1 MIEQKLNKATPY
13 IKVVNEKTIYT
24 QEEVAKICE
33 ARLKLLKESSNN
45 FIDNSLDFRKNLRK
59 E

>member
-1 MIEQKLNKATPY
+1 MQEQKLNKAALEINTS
-13 IKVVNEKTIYT
+13 NSKTIYT

-33 ARLKLLKESSNN
+33 ARLKLLKESSSN

>member
-1 MIEQKLNKATPY
+1 MIEQKLNKTTPD

>member
-1 MIEQKLNKATPY
+1 MIEQKLNKATLD
-13 IKVVNEKTIYT
+13 INVNEKTIYT

-33 ARLKLLKESSNN
+33 ARLKLLKESSSN

>member
-1 MIEQKLNKATPY
+1 MIEQKLNRAALD
-13 IKVVNEKTIYT
+13 IKDVNEKAIYT

>member
-1 MIEQKLNKATPY
+1 MIEQKLNKATPD

>member
-1 MIEQKLNKATPY
+1 MIEQKLNKATPGTKDVNK
-13 IKVVNEKTIYT
+13 KVIYT

-33 ARLKLLKESSNN
+33 AKLKLLKESSND

>member
-1 MIEQKLNKATPY
+1 MIEQKLNKAAPD
-13 IKVVNEKTIYT
+13 IKNVNEKTIYT

-33 ARLKLLKESSNN
+33 VRLKLLKESSSN

>member
-1 MIEQKLNKATPY
+1 MIEQKLNKVAPD
-13 IKVVNEKTIYT
+13 IKDVNEKTIYT

-33 ARLKLLKESSNN
+33 ARLKLLKESSSN

>member
-1 MIEQKLNKATPY
+1 MIEQKLNKTTPETKNVSE
-13 IKVVNEKTIYT
+13 KVIYT

-33 ARLKLLKESSNN
+33 ARLKLLKESSSN

>member
-1 MIEQKLNKATPY
+1 MIEQKLNKATPD

-45 FIDNSLDFRKNLRK
+45 FIDNSLDFSKNLRK

>member
-1 MIEQKLNKATPY
+1 MQEQKLNKATLK
-13 IKVVNEKTIYT
+13 INTSNSKVIYT
-24 QEEVAKICE
+24 QEEVAEICK

-45 FIDNSLDFRKNLRK
+45 FIDDPEDFRKNLRK

>member
-1 MIEQKLNKATPY
+1 MVEQKLNKVIHDA
-13 IKVVNEKTIYT
+13 KVVNEKTIYT

-33 ARLKLLKESSNN
+33 ARLKLLKESSSN